1 MGIKYIIV
9 FLLAFMA
16 IICAVL
22 LVIFLASAAL
32 YGSLSLPL
40 FCLAFMVIF
49 FFIVSALNKNK

>member
-1 MGIKYIIV
+1 MGIKYIIA

-16 IICAVL
+16 ISCAVL

-40 FCLAFMVIF
+40 FCLVFMVIF